1 MQKKLIIKDSE
12 LKDCAIVP
20 LKDLNNLLSQ
30 VNIIQRLAQN
40 LANQF
45 DALGIDGY
53 SWNEPKCVSLK
64 NYSVNDKDEIIV
76 QSKSNDE

>member
-1 MQKKLIIKDSE
+1 MQKKLIIKSDD
-12 LKDCAIVP
+12 LKTTAILP
-20 LKDLNNLLSQ
+20 LKDLNNLLNQIDIIKNMSQ
-30 VNIIQRLAQN
+30 SVID
-40 LANQF
+40 QF
-45 DALGIDGY
+45 NALGIDGY

>member
-1 MQKKLIIKDSE
+1 MQKKLIIKSDD
-12 LKDCAIVP
+12 LKTTAILP

>member
-20 LKDLNNLLSQ
+20 LKDLNNLLKE
-30 VNIIQRLAQN
+30 VDIIQKMSQSVVD
-40 LANQF
+40 QF
-45 DALGIDGY
+45 NALGIDGY